1 MSQPSDTPETR
12 KLCRYCGHPEANA
25 KDWADIEPGKGE
37 EFGLC
42 WDGEV
47 CRHDAESAI
56 DRLIKE
62 RDAAREDARRLTDA
76 LYGAALDDRPT
87 FTKAREEAL
96 AAHEALTAKDQPATL
111 QA

>member
-62 RDAAREDARRLTDA
+62 RDAAREDARRLVEA
-76 LYGAALDDRPT
+76 IKHSDRFNDT
-87 FTKAREEAL
+87 RYFGGDYQLNSAL
-96 AAHEALTAKDQPATL
+96 AAHEALTAKP
-111 QA
+111 